1 MKILG
6 IESSGLV
13 ASVALVEN
21 GSLKAEYTINNKMTH
36 SQTLLPMLEDMMKLA
51 GDDIKTVDVI
61 GISAGPGSFTG
72 LRIGAATAKGL
83 ALALNIPVI
92 KISSLAAMAFQ
103 LSHGGANIICPIMD
117 ARRGQVYCAA
127 YQMGICLIPE
137 QAMSMEDFIAE
148 LNKLDIGENEYVFLG
163 DGVPVQEG
171 LIAEKLDGEYDF
183 ATAENNRQRGASVAV
198 LAEKIYKR
206 WLRENNITA
215 EKVKELG
222 ADAINFFDETV
233 MNSDE
238 FIPEYLRKPQAE
250 REKESGLL
258 EDPGEHSLKK
268 IAKGA
273 VSGREKKTDAH

>member
-36 SQTLLPMLEDMMKLA
+36 SQTLLPMLEEMMKLA
-51 GDDIKTVDVI
+51 GEDIKNVDAISV
-61 GISAGPGSFTG
+61 SAGPGSFTG

-103 LSHGGANIICPIMD
+103 FSHGGANIICPIMD

-137 QAMSMEDFIAE
+137 SAMSMDEFIDE
-148 LNKLDIGENEYVFLG
+148 LNKMDIGENEYVFIG
-163 DGVPVQEG
+163 DGVPVQEQ
-171 LIAEKLDGEYDF
+171 LIAEKLDGEYNF
-183 ATAENNRQRGASVAV
+183 ATAENNRQRGAAVAV
-198 LAEKIYKR
+198 LGERIYKK
-206 WLRENNITA
+206 WLRENKTTA
-215 EKVKELG
+215 EDIKRSG
-222 ADAINFFDETV
+222 ADSVDFFDENV
-233 MNSDE
+233 MNSDD
-238 FIPEYLRKPQAE
+238 FIPEYLRKPQAQ

-268 IAKGA
+268 IARGA
-273 VSGREKKTDAH
+273 VSGREKKTDA